1 MLSEARSVAQVTSH
15 LAPNRAHW
23 KPRHAIHAVAALAL
37 FAAIAPA
44 VRAQQSSADLTS
56 QSLEDLMNTQVTSV
70 SKKEQKLS
78 RTASAIFVI
87 SQEDIHRSGAT
98 NIPDLLRMVPGMDV
112 AQINGSTWAISAR
125 GFNQQFSNKL
135 LVTIDGRSVYTST
148 FAGVFW
154 DTMDYPL
161 EDIERIEVI
170 RGPGGSVWGANAVDG
185 VVNIITKKAGD
196 TNGVLLV
203 GGGGNVQQ
211 EFGLVQYG
219 GKVNPET
226 DYRIYTKYF
235 DQAQMRDLTGQKG
248 ADDWH
253 AFRTGFRLDSQV
265 SAKDNLIFEGDLLAG
280 REGEFG
286 FFLPSI
292 TSPGLI
298 AIPEEIATTD
308 ASFQTVWRHVFSPR
322 SDTKFQASF
331 NRHFRD
337 DHLFPEV
344 RDILDFDFQHHLAVG
359 ARHDFVWG
367 LGYRFTPDHIEDSLT
382 VGMNPDSRNLQV
394 FTAFI
399 QDEFAWVPDRFYL
412 TVGTKLEHND
422 YTGFEIMPTI
432 RGTWTPS
439 TRQMFWAAIS
449 RGLRAPSRNDTD
461 LLVNIGSTIAPG
473 GAITLTRFVGNPNFK
488 DERLIAYE
496 AGYRSMI
503 SDRLSFDLAAFYND
517 YDQVQTTEPSASFFE
532 NAPPPPHQA
541 QLLTYKNLIHGETH
555 GAELSANWKVTNRWT
570 ISPGY
575 ALVLIH
581 MQPEFPSVDNVTA
594 PFIEHGSPRQSAQL
608 RTHYEFGR
616 GWEWNAAAYFVDR
629 LTHQG
634 PTFDQ
639 AIPAYTRLDTGLTW
653 KFREGLSLG
662 IVGQNLLRDRHLEFE
677 DVFGAMQS
685 GQMRRSAYAKFTWKF

>member
-1 MLSEARSVAQVTSH
+1 MLSEKPSTH
-15 LAPNRAHW
+15 RAMSGRVPTPVPA
-23 KPRHAIHAVAALAL
+23 KPRHAIHAVVALAL
-37 FAAIAPA
+37 FAAVTPPT
-44 VRAQQSSADLTS
+44 RAQQASADLTN

-87 SQEDIHRSGAT
+87 SQEDIRRSGAT

-170 RGPGGSVWGANAVDG
+170 RGPGGPIWGANAVNG

-196 TNGVLLV
+196 TKGALLV
-203 GGGGNVQQ
+203 GGGGSVQQ
-211 EFGLVQYG
+211 EFGLAQYG
-219 GKVNPET
+219 GKLNSGT

-265 SAKDNLIFEGDLLAG
+265 SAKDNLMIEGDLSVI

-286 FFLPSI
+286 FFLPSV
-292 TSPGLI
+292 TSPSLI
-298 AIPEEIATTD
+298 PVPEEIATTNS
-308 ASFQTVWRHVFSPR
+308 SFETVWQHVFSPR
-322 SDTKFQASF
+322 SDTKLQASF
-331 NRHFRD
+331 DRHFRD
-337 DHLFPEV
+337 DPLNPEV
-344 RDILDFDFQHHLAVG
+344 RDTLDFEFQHHLALG
-359 ARHDFVWG
+359 QRHDLIWG

-382 VGMNPDSRNLQV
+382 VGMNPDTRNLQV

-412 TVGTKLEHND
+412 TVGTKFEHND
-422 YTGFEIMPTI
+422 YSGFEIMPTL
-432 RGTWTPS
+432 RATWTPS

-449 RGLRAPSRNDTD
+449 RDLRAPSRDDTD
-461 LLVNIGSTIAPG
+461 LVVNVGSTIAPG
-473 GAITLTRFVGNPNFK
+473 GAITLTRFVGNPKFK

-496 AGYRSMI
+496 AGYRTMV
-503 SDRLSFDLAAFYND
+503 SDHLSFDLAAFFNH
-517 YDQVQTTEPSASFFE
+517 YDRVQTTEPSISFFE
-532 NAPPPPHQA
+532 NNPPPPPPGP
-541 QLLTYKNLIHGETH
+541 NLDLQKSHARRNARRRTLR
-555 GAELSANWKVTNRWT
+555 EL
-570 ISPGY
+570 
-575 ALVLIH
+575 
-581 MQPEFPSVDNVTA
+581 
-594 PFIEHGSPRQSAQL
+594 
-608 RTHYEFGR
+608 
-616 GWEWNAAAYFVDR
+616 
-629 LTHQG
+629 
-634 PTFDQ
+634 
-639 AIPAYTRLDTGLTW
+639 
-653 KFREGLSLG
+653 
-662 IVGQNLLRDRHLEFE
+662 E
-677 DVFGAMQS
+677 D
-685 GQMRRSAYAKFTWKF
+685 